1 MPQPSPVLL
10 MARELGT
17 GGSERQLTET
27 ARALDRTLF
36 RPHVACFRPDGM
48 RRRELEAADV
58 PLLTLPV
65 RSLYKGSALLG
76 AVHFRRY
83 LRDHSIQLVHT
94 FDMPTNL
101 FGVPVARLAGI
112 PVVLSSQRGRR
123 ELSSPASHKLLRVI
137 DRMVDGIVVNC
148 EAIVRDM
155 VDKEGVQP
163 SLLHL
168 CHNGIDTSAFH
179 PGPTVRKA
187 PLESAELVVGVV
199 CGLRPEKRLDLLI
212 DAFAKIAAPGRKLV
226 FVGSGTERQVLVDQC
241 ERLGLTPHCYFEPTT
256 SAVAEWI
263 HSMDVF
269 VLPSRTEGLSNSLME
284 AMACGRAVIA
294 SDAGGNPELVTD
306 GSTGLLFP
314 SGNADALAA
323 ALSRLVE
330 NVELRSELGARAAGL
345 IREKFSLAHA
355 ARRMAAIYLERL
367 EASRK

>member
-1 MPQPSPVLL
+1 VSTNPLAGRPAPTELL
-10 MARELGT
+10 
-17 GGSERQLTET
+17 
-27 ARALDRTLF
+27 
-36 RPHVACFRPDGM
+36 V
-48 RRRELEAADV
+48 DV
-58 PLLTLPV
+58 PKLVTAYYTEVPDTAIPGQEILFGTSGH
-65 RSLYKGSALLG
+65 RGSAFKKSFNESHILAIVQAVCDCRKRRGIDGPLFLG
-76 AVHFRRY
+76 VDTHALSVPAQASALAVLAANGVVSMLAQNDEY
-83 LRDHSIQLVHT
+83 T
-94 FDMPTNL
+94 PTPAVSHAIVSHN
-101 FGVPVARLAGI
+101 
-112 PVVLSSQRGRR
+112 RGRTAG
-123 ELSSPASHKLLRVI
+123 LA
-137 DRMVDGIVVNC
+137 DGIVVNC

-155 VDKEGVQP
+155 VDEEGVQP

-330 NVELRSELGARAAGL
+330 NVELRSELGARAAEL

-355 ARRMAAIYLERL
+355 ARRMAAIYLARL